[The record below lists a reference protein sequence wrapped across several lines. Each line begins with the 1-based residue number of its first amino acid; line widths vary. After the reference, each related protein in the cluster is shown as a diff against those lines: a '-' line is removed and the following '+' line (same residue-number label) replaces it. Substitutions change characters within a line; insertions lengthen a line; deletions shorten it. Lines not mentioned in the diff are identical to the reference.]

1 MSKSRTIY
9 VVGMVII
16 VGFGSAIFSLLA
28 DETLCAAER
37 GREKIRIGVSS
48 KSLGFLDTWV
58 AHEKGFF
65 ASTDSIRKS

>member
-1 MSKSRTIY
+1 MSKSKPLY
-9 VVGMVII
+9 VIGIFIGVW
-16 VGFGSAIFSLLA
+16 SAVVSVLA
-28 DETLCAAER
+28 NTSLCAAER

-65 ASTDSIRKS
+65 RKYGLDSEL